1 MSNFAGPSST
11 NDDVAL
17 PSETAT
23 ATGSTSQSQRR
34 NSLPDLERLALLDG
48 TEDEDGGGSHGEDSV
63 HFVLLAEFDID
74 AGATLS
80 HQYPYPTGTDE
91 Q

>member
-1 MSNFAGPSST
+1 MG
-11 NDDVAL
+11 
-17 PSETAT
+17 
-23 ATGSTSQSQRR
+23 
-34 NSLPDLERLALLDG
+34 LEGDG
-48 TEDEDGGGSHGEDSV
+48 EAV

-74 AGATLS
+74 LGSTMA